1 MRRLAGLLAAAGATL
16 AIAAPAASAAPA
28 NITAGVAPDQN
39 VFGAPTFA
47 HEAGTV
53 ATVTYVA
60 GGTHNVTANEKG
72 PDGGPLF
79 RSANIISGS
88 AAVRGTQYVP
98 AGGYQ
103 FTCTIHL
110 GMSSTLDVTSGTP
123 LARPTVTVKLTS
135 TKIAKVVKKRKLATK
150 VTLQGVEPVTVTAKL
165 GKTKLGTG
173 TTSKSG
179 ALTLKLANKAVNTLA
194 KKKKA
199 TIKLDAAVDFGSPSS
214 TKGKLK

>member
-1 MRRLAGLLAAAGATL
+1 MHRLTGALAASAAIAAL
-16 AIAAPAASAAPA
+16 AAPAAIAAPAS
-28 NITAGVAPDQN
+28 IQAGVGGMDVFSAPPYN
-39 VFGAPTFA
+39 

-53 ATVTYVA
+53 ATLTWV
-60 GGTHNVTANEKG
+60 GSGSHNATASATG
-72 PDGGPLF
+72 PDGKPLF
-79 RSANIISGS
+79 RSADIPAGS
-88 AAVRGTQYVP
+88 TQIRGTQYVAP
-98 AGGYQ
+98 GTYP

-110 GMSSTLDVTSGTP
+110 GMNSTLDVTSGAP

-135 TKIAKVVKKRKLATK
+135 TKLAKVVKKKKLAIK
-150 VTLQGVEPVTVTAKL
+150 VTLQGAEPVTVTAKL

-199 TIKLDAAVDFGSPSS
+199 TIKLDAAVDFGLPSS
-214 TKGKLK
+214 TRGKLK